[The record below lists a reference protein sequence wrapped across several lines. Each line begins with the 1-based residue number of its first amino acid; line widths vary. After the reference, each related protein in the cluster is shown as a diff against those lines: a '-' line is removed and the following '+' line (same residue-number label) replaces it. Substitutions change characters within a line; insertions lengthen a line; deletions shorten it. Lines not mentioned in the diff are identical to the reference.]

1 MKCLLTRPVEIPFQ
15 DSIIAE
21 ANDGQCFIDSPERV
35 NIKCGLY
42 LSTSFHPELFS
53 VIPDYAKFF
62 HRSYFSISGGRI
74 RILNCRDI
82 VRTIYCLLS
91 GIELQDDQSD
101 VNYYET

>member
-21 ANDGQCFIDSPERV
+21 ADDGQHFIDSPERV

-53 VIPDYAKFF
+53 VIMQSFA
-62 HRSYFSISGGRI
+62 
-74 RILNCRDI
+74 
-82 VRTIYCLLS
+82 
-91 GIELQDDQSD
+91 IEFTSPFLAEES
-101 VNYYET
+101 